1 MIPKTRKEAFKVLEL
16 SESASAE
23 EIKKAYHKLALK
35 WHPDKWSDKSQEE
48 QKTAT
53 EKIKEI
59 SVAYG
64 ILTGEI
70 SEEFISNQPNDNWAD
85 EFSENHRKEF
95 RKGCY
100 GSHLSEEEKDL
111 FYALETQDLAQTKT
125 LLKKVQNI
133 NVQTKIA
140 DIYTGNSIL
149 YYIVNNSCNDPKSG
163 WIELLEEVL
172 SKYSA
177 NNSTPVHNSIAD
189 PCSIINI
196 IDVNIKGRCGT
207 PLRDAC
213 ILGNLD
219 VVNVLLRHGADP
231 NVYKQGDFAPL
242 CGALEYALK
251 TGENDIAKA
260 LFAHGAKVD
269 HLTGM
274 IITAHIT
281 EYSQST
287 IETFLPYTCNFFKNK
302 MLKSIVESNCA
313 ETDHDIKIAE
323 LLLKPGADPET
334 VQSTQAFSVTL
345 RLAQSK
351 GKSKLEKL
359 FTEHKENVINNNSHP
374 KQGVQPPIIGNTKHN
389 SPQKQSSGR
398 SWIII
403 SSALLFGAIG
413 ATLAA
418 MGIIPEIA
426 AIGVIAT
433 VMLSGIAGAIVGG
446 VAGYLVDVAIN
457 QCCGNT
463 VNQQHAAQ

>member
-1 MIPKTRKEAFKVLEL
+1 MSK
-16 SESASAE
+16 
-23 EIKKAYHKLALK
+23 
-35 WHPDKWSDKSQEE
+35 
-48 QKTAT
+48 
-53 EKIKEI
+53 
-59 SVAYG
+59 
-64 ILTGEI
+64 
-70 SEEFISNQPNDNWAD
+70 
-85 EFSENHRKEF
+85 
-95 RKGCY
+95 
-100 GSHLSEEEKDL
+100 EEKDL

-133 NVQTKIA
+133 NVQTQIA
-140 DIYTGNSIL
+140 DIYTENSIL
-149 YYIVNNSCNDPKSG
+149 HYIVKNACNDPESG

-172 SKYSA
+172 LKYRA

-189 PCSIINI
+189 PCSIISI
-196 IDVNIKGRCGT
+196 IDVNIKGQCGT

-231 NVYKQGDFAPL
+231 NVYKKGDFAPL
-242 CGALEYALK
+242 CEALEYALK
-251 TGENDIAKA
+251 TGKNDIAKA

-269 HLTGM
+269 NSTGL

-302 MLKSIVESNCA
+302 MLESIVESNCA

-334 VQSTQAFSVTL
+334 VQSTLAFSVTL
-345 RLAQSK
+345 RLARSK

-389 SPQKQSSGR
+389 SPQKQSLGISPQHTNNHFQPTLRSGVQSAQPHIAGNTKHNSPQKQSSGR

-418 MGIIPEIA
+418 MGIIPKIV

-433 VMLSGIAGAIVGG
+433 VVLSGIAGAIVGG

-457 QCCGNT
+457 QCHGNT
-463 VNQQHAAQ
+463 VNQQCAAQ